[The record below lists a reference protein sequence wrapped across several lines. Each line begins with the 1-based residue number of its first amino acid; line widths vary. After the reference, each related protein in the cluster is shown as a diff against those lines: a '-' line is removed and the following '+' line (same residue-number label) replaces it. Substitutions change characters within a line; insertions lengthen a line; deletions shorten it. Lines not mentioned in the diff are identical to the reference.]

1 MIIQELIRD
10 TLPKLKNKNIE
21 EVRIGLSFTAVQIDD
36 GSCGLASAAHPQ
48 DISSCSVLDEAG
60 SLKGRSAEDLVAMA
74 LPGNPVTTG
83 IALATV
89 NAVLNTTN
97 NPDPGLEKC
106 VDIDGAVIGL
116 VGHIAPL
123 VPLLE
128 SRAKK
133 LYIFDRRPLPAPV
146 LSEERASEL
155 LPECDVAIFTSQTL
169 VNGTV
174 DDLLGMVSGEIVMM
188 GPTTPMWAGFVQ
200 YGISYLFGRQVINAD
215 AVLDIV
221 SQGGGTRRFSPYTKK
236 IYSHL
241 PR

>member
-1 MIIQELIRD
+1 MIIQEIIRD
-10 TLPKLKNKNIE
+10 TLPLLKGRSIV
-21 EVRIGLSFTAVQIDD
+21 EVRIGLAFTAVQLDN
-36 GSCGLASAAHPQ
+36 GSCGLASAAHPLAM
-48 DISSCSVLDEAG
+48 SSCTVLDEAG
-60 SLKGRSAEDLVAMA
+60 SLRGRSAEDLVYMA
-74 LPGNPVTTG
+74 QPGDPVTTG

-89 NAVLNTTN
+89 NASLNTSN
-97 NPDPGLEKC
+97 NPDPGIENC
-106 VDIDGAVIGL
+106 IDIDGAVIGL

-128 SRAKK
+128 SRAKN

-146 LSEERASEL
+146 LSEERAADL
-155 LPECDVAIFTSQTL
+155 LPGCDVAIFTSQTL
-169 VNGTV
+169 VNGTA

-188 GPTTPMWAGFVQ
+188 GPTTPMWTGFARHGV
-200 YGISYLFGRQVINAD
+200 SHLFGRQVVDVD

-221 SQGGGTRRFSPYTKK
+221 SQGGGTRRFSPHTSK

>member
-1 MIIQELIRD
+1 MIIQEIIRD
-10 TLPKLKNKNIE
+10 TLPLLENRNIKE
-21 EVRIGLSFTAVQIDD
+21 IRIGLSFTAVALDD
-36 GSCGLASAAHPQ
+36 GSCGLASAAHPL

-60 SLKGRSAEDLVAMA
+60 SLKGRSAEELVRLAQ
-74 LPGNPVTTG
+74 PGNPLTTG
-83 IALATV
+83 IALATL

-133 LYIFDRRPLPAPV
+133 LYVFDRRPLPAPV
-146 LSEERASEL
+146 LPEERAPEL
-155 LPECDVAIFTSQTL
+155 LPGCDVAIFTSQTL

-174 DDLLGMVSGEIVMM
+174 DDLLSGVSGEIVMM
-188 GPTTPMWAGFVQ
+188 GPTTPMWTGFARH
-200 YGISYLFGRQVINAD
+200 GISHLFGRQVVDVD

-221 SQGGGTRRFSPYTKK
+221 SQGGGTRRFSPYTNK
-236 IYSHL
+236 IYAHL